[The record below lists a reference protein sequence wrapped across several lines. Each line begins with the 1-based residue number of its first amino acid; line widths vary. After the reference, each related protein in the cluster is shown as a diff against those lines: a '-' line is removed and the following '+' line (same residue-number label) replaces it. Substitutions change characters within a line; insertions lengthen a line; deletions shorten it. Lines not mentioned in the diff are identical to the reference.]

1 MLLYYDDSMLRAH
14 RNDDPQIMMMCSSTF
29 ALSRTFAAG
38 DTQMCSHISTGSHRS
53 RDSAE
58 QNNTARSC
66 KRRLRWRRQ
75 GRSGRQDFVGRLE
88 DRLCKQRLRLLGHY
102 LFRFRSTRPGQPRTS
117 SRKIETHHQNDANT
131 IMVMVPPAGLSSA
144 SLQEIN
150 RLRYKRTRHSDCFI
164 HDSLRAK

>member
-1 MLLYYDDSMLRAH
+1 MLLSYEDSMLRAH
-14 RNDDPQIMMMCSSTF
+14 RNDDPHIMMMCSSTF

-117 SRKIETHHQNDANT
+117 SRKVETHPSKRCKHHHGDGPASWT
-131 IMVMVPPAGLSSA
+131 IFRLTSGNQSVAIQAHSA
-144 SLQEIN
+144 Q
-150 RLRYKRTRHSDCFI
+150 RLLYP
-164 HDSLRAK
+164 